1 MSNRRADKELKAT
14 LLDFTR
20 IESLRLLCAQILEYQ
35 VVSIDY
41 FRSGVGFKHV
51 YDEKKD
57 DDISVSSSATCVLS
71 LAASGKWKSSKKD
84 TDTLAKKLLEKN
96 RSAGLEEDNPFTTA
110 WILDAITVLQQ
121 DIADPFIPDTDDKAK
136 IDHKEKKLREAVE
149 RGNGAVSIGAYPG
162 SAYLT
167 QLVVR
172 VLRRRGKLN
181 GLETLVNDWAL
192 NELRRQLA
200 LVQASSNPLDA
211 FAFAYLVILV
221 TAGTP
226 TAKISPEIRSIQR
239 AALRTVFDCQLTDGT
254 WPPSK
259 PLFHYPKVG
268 NAHCYEYEM
277 LTQLLQE
284 PDLDDLLLDYL
295 PELGLACE
303 SLKNSVYRLDKGVQA
318 WSSGH
323 HPQLPGPES
332 WTTASVYHFVHRFN
346 RLLSEAVRRE
356 LFLYLDLPLP
366 GPTTP
371 PSSAEFASDLLD
383 SKLSVKGKER
393 FLKDFLLEDFVKP
406 LADQAGNIS
415 NGGKFKKGTAISA
428 IFHGP
433 PGTSKTELSKKI
445 AEFLG
450 WPLLTIDPS
459 HLLRN
464 GMDGIQAE
472 ANAIFRRLAETERV
486 VVLLDEFDEFVRER
500 GSSDAEQFSRLL
512 TTGMLPKLA
521 SIHKRA
527 TLVLIIATNNIRW
540 FDLAIQRPGR
550 FDRLVQIMPPIY
562 DEKLKKKNWGAA
574 ENVDVEKKLAELEV
588 TIDGEIKQRL
598 GDFTF
603 LEYDA
608 FATDLANASTGQEA
622 LKVLEYHYDR
632 CILKAVSQ
640 DSQTANTENKTWK
653 ERCKDDERFNR

>member
-1 MSNRRADKELKAT
+1 
-14 LLDFTR
+14 
-20 IESLRLLCAQILEYQ
+20 
-35 VVSIDY
+35 
-41 FRSGVGFKHV
+41 
-51 YDEKKD
+51 
-57 DDISVSSSATCVLS
+57 
-71 LAASGKWKSSKKD
+71 
-84 TDTLAKKLLEKN
+84 
-96 RSAGLEEDNPFTTA
+96 
-110 WILDAITVLQQ
+110 
-121 DIADPFIPDTDDKAK
+121 
-136 IDHKEKKLREAVE
+136 
-149 RGNGAVSIGAYPG
+149 
-162 SAYLT
+162 
-167 QLVVR
+167 
-172 VLRRRGKLN
+172 
-181 GLETLVNDWAL
+181 
-192 NELRRQLA
+192 
-200 LVQASSNPLDA
+200 
-211 FAFAYLVILV
+211 
-221 TAGTP
+221 
-226 TAKISPEIRSIQR
+226 
-239 AALRTVFDCQLTDGT
+239 
-254 WPPSK
+254 
-259 PLFHYPKVG
+259 
-268 NAHCYEYEM
+268 
-277 LTQLLQE
+277 
-284 PDLDDLLLDYL
+284 
-295 PELGLACE
+295 
-303 SLKNSVYRLDKGVQA
+303 
-318 WSSGH
+318 
-323 HPQLPGPES
+323 
-332 WTTASVYHFVHRFN
+332 
-346 RLLSEAVRRE
+346 
-356 LFLYLDLPLP
+356 
-366 GPTTP
+366 
-371 PSSAEFASDLLD
+371 LLD